1 MHGGAHSVLCWTGNW
16 GCPATPSTKWPT
28 STGCVRAGILYLCG
42 YTTCTDAFLF
52 IYVEFLTVLSLS
64 RNQIKKIE
72 GLEPVAD
79 TLEELWLS
87 YNLIE
92 RVNGIECCK
101 KLKVFYL
108 SNNKVKGWD
117 GLDKLVCPI
126 ACLLACS
133 ACTRRTH

>member
-1 MHGGAHSVLCWTGNW
+1 MTRN
-16 GCPATPSTKWPT
+16 ST
-28 STGCVRAGILYLCG
+28 AN
-42 YTTCTDAFLF
+42 
-52 IYVEFLTVLSLS
+52 LTVLSLA
-64 RNQIKKIE
+64 RNNIKKIE

-92 RVNGIECCK
+92 KVNGIECCK

-117 GLDKLVCPI
+117 GIDKLVSRGREI
-126 ACLLACS
+126 
-133 ACTRRTH
+133 RI